1 MRSPSAST
9 PRLAALSKR
18 PLLLQ
23 SSTRW
28 EHHATSTRDAA
39 TVQPQAGGCVRP
51 QAASSPPQF
60 LGCVRHHGRPSHHL
74 PPRLRTSRGRTR
86 RSSGFTASTPLLPQH
101 VSVFSSS
108 SSSRRDCVFSC
119 STILAR
125 TELCHSRSAVAVPA
139 VTMARVPHISSDPIP
154 SPPSLTP
161 PFNLGLP

>member
-101 VSVFSSS
+101 A
-108 SSSRRDCVFSC
+108 
-119 STILAR
+119 L
-125 TELCHSRSAVAVPA
+125 AVAVPA